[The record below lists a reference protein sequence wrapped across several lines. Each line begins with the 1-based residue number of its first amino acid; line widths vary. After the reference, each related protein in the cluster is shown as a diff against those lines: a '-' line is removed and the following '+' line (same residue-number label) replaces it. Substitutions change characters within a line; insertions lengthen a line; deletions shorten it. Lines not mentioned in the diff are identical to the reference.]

1 MKTLKDEVIEVAK
14 DIYATLGAGY
24 DEGIYHSAFEV
35 EMRLRGISYEAEK
48 PVQVIYKDHCIGV
61 LFADLYVWREAEK
74 VLIEFKAGGA
84 SFMPKAL
91 SAPEKL
97 REVTQAKHYYHN
109 LNLPKETSVLLINF
123 PFPATEEP
131 DVIAVN

>member
-1 MKTLKDEVIEVAK
+1 MKALKNEVIEVAK
-14 DIYATLGAGY
+14 EIYATLGAGY
-24 DEGIYHSAFEV
+24 DEDIYHNAFEV
-35 EMRLRGISYEAEK
+35 EMRLRGISYETEQ
-48 PVQVIYKDHCIGV
+48 PVKVIYKNHCVGV
-61 LFADLYVWREAEK
+61 LFADIYVWQEMEK

-91 SAPEKL
+91 SSPEKL
-97 REVTQAKHYYHN
+97 KEVTQVKHYYHN

-131 DVIAVN
+131 DVNEVN